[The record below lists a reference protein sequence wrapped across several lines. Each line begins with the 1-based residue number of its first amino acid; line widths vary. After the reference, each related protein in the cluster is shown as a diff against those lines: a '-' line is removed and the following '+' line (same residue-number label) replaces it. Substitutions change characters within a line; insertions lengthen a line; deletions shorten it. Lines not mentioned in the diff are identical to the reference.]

1 MSLFDTYLH
10 LTNPYR
16 VNPIS
21 GSINNRNFFNSL
33 GITPGIDVVIGPTV
47 RAHGADIP
55 QIHPTALIPFDSL
68 VIQGAANIGPRAML
82 RRQTL
87 TDGATLGEGSL
98 IMDYVTIGKG
108 AVLERGVGIAHGS
121 EIGPGAVMEE
131 FSFANIVVDVGAGAR
146 VRRDTALTPGVIV
159 PPGVTT
165 LPNVFYVGRGDDC
178 RIPNKI
184 AVDPKTLE
192 IRPDQED
199 VFGDI
204 FPRLLGIDLDGKH
217 FDPGA
222 DTRTPNFLGKRYDID
237 PHQLTPGYTY
247 RDAARVGYVEW
258 PRDILN
264 TDKFQNPTFAS
275 WLDYYIPV
283 VQCIKNLAAYGKS
296 DAEQQGQIA
305 WHAAV
310 MQSEVLALALA
321 EEILNGKIEELSALI
336 KGQLTLLGAINPSG
350 EELEAI
356 RTLYADP
363 ENIRNL
369 LEKVKKTL
377 PSETLELP
385 LFPSWTIE
393 AIGIEGTY
401 AHQEKVPTQI
411 LNDHLLRIKD
421 TIGIMSERLPT
432 TLKKLSGI
440 EVAQNSASKDSGIQ
454 KLDAARTLRKTLN
467 PHGIDITLIPDGV
480 RVRRFYSAVPT
491 VASDAILVGEKE
503 NIDLGG
509 AIVIGSSTVLVDAT
523 VRSEQL
529 SIPVLVG
536 KDAVLWHA
544 GLHTARREQDLCL
557 IGDGAVI
564 KADNGEKSWI
574 HGAEIYPKTLVYS
587 ATVGDEARLS
597 GIAVRWTVFGSSVE
611 PVWGIYAGNTAAI
624 GTWEG
629 GETFRDFD
637 RRYRLRTAPALNNA
651 QQELLDWLYN
661 ETCPLKGIDLRR
673 LNDREVVEGY
683 IDRYADLLRTQ
694 AKALLAE
701 RVEKYGPIYEY
712 SAHLQ
717 IAVLNLELARDILKS
732 DFRLATETENYIK
745 NAREGILYLLGRR
758 DEISQ
763 AAAIALND
771 LAEPRS
777 GLTKLQELLGEV
789 AAVNETIE
797 IKEWPEGDG
806 VFNFNDAK
814 AHATK
819 NLHPLRHD
827 PHRRASYPN
836 KINLRVHGE
845 GFVIDADK
853 QLERDLHETTLLGS
867 KHVTEVAKDLSS
879 IPELVQ
885 RINKVVVCGEPKI
898 THQL

>member
-10 LTNPYR
+10 ITNPYR
-16 VNPIS
+16 ANPIS
-21 GSINNRNFFNSL
+21 GSINNRNFLNNL
-33 GITPGIDVVIGPTV
+33 GITPGIDVIIGPTI
-47 RAHGADIP
+47 RALGADIP

-68 VIQGAANIGPRAML
+68 LILGAANIGPRAML
-82 RRQTL
+82 RRQTS
-87 TDGATLGEGSL
+87 TEGTLGESSL
-98 IMDYVTIGKG
+98 IMDYVTVGKG

-165 LPNVFYVGRGDDC
+165 LPNVFYVGRGEDC

-184 AVDPKTLE
+184 AVDPGTLE
-192 IRPDQED
+192 IRPDQGD
-199 VFGDI
+199 VFGEI
-204 FPRLLGIDLDGKH
+204 FPRFLGVDMDGKH

-237 PHQLTPGYTY
+237 PHQPTPGYTY
-247 RDAARVGYVEW
+247 RDAANVGYLEW
-258 PRDILN
+258 PRDVLG

-275 WLDYYIPV
+275 WLDYYISV
-283 VQCIKNLAAYGKS
+283 AQCIKNLAAYGKS

-305 WHAAV
+305 WHAAI
-310 MQSEVLALALA
+310 MQSEVLSLALA
-321 EEILNGKIEELSALI
+321 EEILNEKIEGLSTLI
-336 KGQLTLLGAINPSG
+336 KGQLTLLGAINPS
-350 EELEAI
+350 EVELEAI
-356 RTLYADP
+356 RVLYADP
-363 ENIRNL
+363 GNIRIL
-369 LEKVKKTL
+369 LEKVAQAL

-401 AHQEKVPTQI
+401 ARQEKVLTQVSE
-411 LNDHLLRIKD
+411 DHLKRAKKIID
-421 TIGIMSERLPT
+421 IMAERLPAA
-432 TLKKLSGI
+432 LRELSGVEFAQKSPPSI
-440 EVAQNSASKDSGIQ
+440 EYGISE
-454 KLDAARTLRKTLN
+454 LEAAKRLRKTLN
-467 PHGIDITLIPDGV
+467 PHEIDITLIPDGV

-491 VASDAILVGEKE
+491 VAPDAILVGEKE

-509 AIVIGSSTVLVDAT
+509 AIVIGSGSVLVDTT

-564 KADNGEKSWI
+564 MADNGDKSWI

-629 GETFRDFD
+629 GQTFRDFES
-637 RRYRLRTAPALNNA
+637 RYRLRTAPALTNA
-651 QQELLDWLYN
+651 QQELLDWLYDKN
-661 ETCPLKGIDLRR
+661 CPLKGIDLRK

-683 IDRYADLLRTQ
+683 IGRYADSLRTQ
-694 AKALLAE
+694 AKALLTE
-701 RVEKYGPIYEY
+701 RVEKYGPIYEH

-717 IAVLNLELARDILKS
+717 IAALNLELARDILES
-732 DFRLATETENYIK
+732 DLRLTPETANYIN

-771 LAEPRS
+771 LTQARS
-777 GLTKLQELLGEV
+777 GLTKLQELLNEV
-789 AAVNETIE
+789 ASANQTIE
-797 IKEWPEGDG
+797 IKEWPEGNG
-806 VFNFNDAK
+806 VFGFKHAED
-814 AHATK
+814 HATK

-845 GFVIDADK
+845 GFVIDAEE
-853 QLERDLHETTLLGS
+853 QLQKDLHETTILGS
-867 KHVTEVAKDLSS
+867 KHVTEVANDLSS
-879 IPELVQ
+879 IPALVQ
-885 RINKVVVCGEPKI
+885 RINKVVMCEGLEI
-898 THQL
+898 IR